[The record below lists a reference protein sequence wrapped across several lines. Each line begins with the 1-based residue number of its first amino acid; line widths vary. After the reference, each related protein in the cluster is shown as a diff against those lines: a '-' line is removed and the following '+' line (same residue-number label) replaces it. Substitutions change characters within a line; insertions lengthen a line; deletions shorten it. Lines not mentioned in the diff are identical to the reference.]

1 MPVIRLVQPK
11 SPTTVDVPYLS
22 TRAPGANTESV
33 TQTKARDIRSR
44 HREALAVVPP
54 AAGGLLGSR

>member
-33 TQTKARDIRSR
+33 TQTKAATSAPDTAR
-44 HREALAVVPP
+44 LWP
-54 AAGGLLGSR
+54 